1 MRVFYDELAL
11 NLAELQDKNLLR
23 RLKTIS
29 GPPAEWVEIG
39 GKRLLNLSSNNYLG
53 IAGHPL
59 LKKGAREAMERLG
72 CGATASR
79 LIAGNFDLYEQA
91 EKQLAN
97 FKKTEAALIFN
108 SGYAANM
115 GIIASLLT
123 RGDLVI
129 SDELNHASIIDGIL
143 LSKADCIRYQH
154 RNMHSLEA
162 ALAGAKGYKRKLIVT
177 DTVFSMDGGL
187 APLPEIVALKEQYGA
202 ILMIDEAHG
211 GGIFGDHGRGV
222 AELYDVT
229 DRVEVNMGTLSKAYG
244 CAGAYVAGKKVLIDY
259 LQNKARNLI
268 YTTALPPAVI
278 GSIQAALQVVRAE
291 KWRREQVLLKAA
303 RMRER
308 LQAAGFNLLD
318 GQSQIIPVI
327 IGDNDT
333 TLEFARRLMEDGIL
347 AVGMRPPTVPANL
360 ARLRLTVMATHKE
373 QDLEPATDTIIKIGR
388 ELKVIC

>member
-1 MRVFYDELAL
+1 VQAFYRELARD
-11 NLAELQDKNLLR
+11 LAELQNKTLFR

-29 GPPAEWVEIG
+29 GPPAEWVEIA

-59 LKKGAREAMERLG
+59 LKKGAMEAVERLG

-79 LIAGNFDLYEQA
+79 LIAGNFDLYALA
-91 EKQLAN
+91 EKELAD
-97 FKKTEAALIFN
+97 FKNREAALLFN

-115 GIIASLLT
+115 GIIASLVT
-123 RGDLVI
+123 RGDLII
-129 SDELNHASIIDGIL
+129 SDELNHASIIDGIQ
-143 LSKADCIRYQH
+143 LSKADCIRYPH
-154 RNMHSLEA
+154 RDLGSLET
-162 ALAGAKGYKRKLIVT
+162 ALAKAKGYKRKLIVT
-177 DTVFSMDGGL
+177 DTVFSMDGSL

-202 ILMIDEAHG
+202 ILMIDEAHA
-211 GGIFGDHGRGV
+211 GGIFGEHGRGV
-222 AELYDVT
+222 AELYGVAE
-229 DRVEVNMGTLSKAYG
+229 RVEVNMGTLSKAFG

-268 YTTALPPAVI
+268 YTTGLPPAVI
-278 GSIQAALQVVRAE
+278 GSIRSALQVVQAD

-327 IGDNDT
+327 IGDNET
-333 TLEFARRLMEDGIL
+333 TLEFSRRLMEAGIL
-347 AVGMRPPTVPANL
+347 AVGIRPPTVPANL
-360 ARLRLTVMATHKE
+360 ARIRLTVMATHRE
-373 QDLEPATDTIIKIGR
+373 QDLEPATEAIIKIGR
-388 ELKVIC
+388 ELKVI